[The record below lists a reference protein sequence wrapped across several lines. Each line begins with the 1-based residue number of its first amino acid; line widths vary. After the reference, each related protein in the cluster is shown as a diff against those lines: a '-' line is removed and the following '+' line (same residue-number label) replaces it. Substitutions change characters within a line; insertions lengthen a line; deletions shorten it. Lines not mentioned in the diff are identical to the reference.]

1 MTMSDLELLNWAR
14 GPGLQIAGIIFIVGM
29 LLRLL
34 EILLLGKKTDLS
46 SARASSAVAGL
57 RTIASRSIPFKGMLS
72 QAAAGYVFHLGFV
85 LVLLFFAPHILLFKD
100 AFALSWPSLPN
111 SLIDAITIVT
121 IAALLF
127 ALFAR
132 ITDPVKRYLS
142 TCGDYLALFVTI
154 LPLITG
160 FMAFHR
166 YGLPYTQML
175 AVHILSVELLLV
187 VMPFTKLTHAVT
199 LVLARYYNGAANGRK
214 GVRV

>member
-1 MTMSDLELLNWAR
+1 MSDLELLNWAR
-14 GPGLQIAGIIFIVGM
+14 GPALQIAGIVFIVGM

-46 SARASSAVAGL
+46 EARAGARLAGL
-57 RTIASRSIPFKGMLS
+57 RAIASRSVPFKGMLS
-72 QAAAGYVFHLGFV
+72 HVAAGYVFHVGFF

-100 AFALSWPSLPN
+100 AFALSWPALPN
-111 SLIDAITIVT
+111 SLIDAITVVT
-121 IAALLF
+121 IAALF
-127 ALFAR
+127 FSLFAR

-142 TCGDYLALFVTI
+142 NFGDYLALLVTI

-175 AVHILSVELLLV
+175 AVHILTVDLLLV

-199 LVLARYYNGAANGRK
+199 VFLARYYNGAANGRK